1 MTRTKSARVLP
12 TMREEDGLR
21 AAGYAAIAGLDEVGR
36 GPIAGPV
43 FAGAAILPAVM
54 TGDWVSLVRDSKQ
67 LTAKQRETVLPM
79 LSEAAVAIATGSA
92 TPQEVDQLGI
102 VPAVRLAMMRA
113 LKGLR
118 VAPDYLLLDAFPLPD
133 SSLPQ
138 RSIIKGDALCTSI
151 AAASIAAKV
160 ARDEVMRELD
170 GSFPGYGF
178 AGHKGYGSAAHMA
191 ALDELG
197 PCEIH
202 RITFAPVRARAEAA
216 GVFAE
221 RLERFNVPQQ
231 PASEA
236 SLVVT
241 VVPEI
246 QPGLPGF
253 ERGFEPR
260 SYMSD
265 ERSREEQTGR
275 TK

>member
-1 MTRTKSARVLP
+1 
-12 TMREEDGLR
+12 MREEDGLR

-43 FAGAAILPAVM
+43 FAGAAILPPAI

-67 LTAKQRETVLPM
+67 LKARQREAVLPM
-79 LSEAAVAIATGSA
+79 LSEAAITLATGSA
-92 TPQEVDQLGI
+92 SPQEIDRLGI

-113 LKGLR
+113 LEALT
-118 VAPDYLLLDAFPLPD
+118 VPPDYLLLDAFPLPD
-133 SSLPQ
+133 SNLPQ
-138 RSIIKGDALCTSI
+138 RSIVKGDALCTSI

-160 ARDEVMRELD
+160 ARDNVMRNLD
-170 GSFPGYGF
+170 EEFPGYGF

-191 ALDELG
+191 ALDEMG

-202 RITFAPVRARAEAA
+202 RISFAPVRAKAQAA
-216 GVFAE
+216 GIFAE
-221 RLERFNVPQQ
+221 RLERFNVPQEPEGELKPEIETTATE
-231 PASEA
+231 PA
-236 SLVVT
+236 
-241 VVPEI
+241 VPEI

-260 SYMSD
+260 SYRSD
-265 ERSREEQTGR
+265 ERSREEQTER

>member
-1 MTRTKSARVLP
+1 MH
-12 TMREEDGLR
+12 EEDGLR

-43 FAGAAILPAVM
+43 FAGAAILSPAIS
-54 TGDWVSLVRDSKQ
+54 GDWVPLVRDSKQ

-92 TPQEVDQLGI
+92 TPQEIDRLGI

-113 LKGLR
+113 LAGLA

-133 SSLPQ
+133 SNLPQ

-160 ARDEVMRELD
+160 ARDHVMRDLD
-170 GSFPGYGF
+170 EEFPGYGF

-191 ALDELG
+191 ALDDLG
-197 PCEIH
+197 PCEVH
-202 RITFAPVRARAEAA
+202 RITFAPVRAKAQAA
-216 GVFAE
+216 GIFAD
-221 RLERFNVPQQ
+221 RLTRLNVPK
-231 PASEA
+231 E
-236 SLVVT
+236 
-241 VVPEI
+241 PESDVRVI
-246 QPGLPGF
+246 EKPLPEMQPGLPGF
-253 ERGFEPR
+253 ESSGVREFERPHYRG
-260 SYMSD
+260 D
-265 ERSREEQTGR
+265 ERSREEQIER